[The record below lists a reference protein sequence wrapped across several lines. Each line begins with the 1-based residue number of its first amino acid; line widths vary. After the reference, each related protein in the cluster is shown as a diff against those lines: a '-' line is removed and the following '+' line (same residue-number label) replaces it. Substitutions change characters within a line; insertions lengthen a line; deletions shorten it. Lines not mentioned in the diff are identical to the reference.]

1 MKNRKLLLICCLM
14 AASCLS
20 SCDDTTTEKLNWH
33 QGLTMPSSNIS
44 AVEGDFYFD
53 VDDGIIYSYKNNSWK
68 VVLTL
73 GGGNGN
79 ANKSAYEVY
88 KTIFADYDKSELE
101 WSKELVEGTL
111 KAPKTYTVTFDS
123 QNGTYSFTKIVTERW
138 QLKHSE

>member
-53 VDDGIIYSYKNNSWK
+53 V
-68 VVLTL
+68 
-73 GGGNGN
+73 
-79 ANKSAYEVY
+79 
-88 KTIFADYDKSELE
+88 
-101 WSKELVEGTL
+101 
-111 KAPKTYTVTFDS
+111 
-123 QNGTYSFTKIVTERW
+123 
-138 QLKHSE
+138 